1 MRRRSNLGVRKTTM
15 DQLMDQPDGRARR
28 WRRGHYLRAALVVA
42 ALLAAIAVLQEVV
55 PQIALFDLDVS
66 LRAVGVLAHQVGGH
80 NLTHLLATY
89 GYGAV
94 LFFVAIESMGVPF
107 PGETMLLAAAIYA
120 GTTHHLQLPLVIAAA
135 TAGAIM
141 GDNVGYLAGREGG
154 YRLLRRYGRYIRLDE
169 RKLKLGQYLFLRH
182 GGKVVFFGRFVAVL
196 RIWAA
201 FLAGTYRLPWTRFLA
216 YNAAGGVVW
225 ATVFG
230 LGGYALGDN
239 VHRLTGPVGIGGAL
253 LGASL
258 ALAGVVWLR
267 RNERRLADEA
277 ERALPGP
284 FGSERAQGSAR
295 DTPPPAMG
303 AVAPIARAR
312 PVEAKG

>member
-1 MRRRSNLGVRKTTM
+1 
-15 DQLMDQPDGRARR
+15 MDQPDRHARPGRRR
-28 WRRGHYLRAALVVA
+28 RALHAALVVVV
-42 ALLAAIAVLQEVV
+42 LLAAMAILQEIV

-66 LRAVGVLAHQVGGH
+66 LRAVGALAHQVGGH
-80 NLTHLLATY
+80 NLGHLLATY
-89 GYGAV
+89 GYWAV
-94 LFFVAIESMGVPF
+94 LVFVAVESMGIPF

-135 TAGAIM
+135 AAGAIL
-141 GDNVGYLAGREGG
+141 GDNAGYLAGREGG

-216 YNAAGGVVW
+216 YNAGGGVVW

-253 LGASL
+253 LGAAL
-258 ALAGVVWLR
+258 ALAGIVWLR

-284 FGSERAQGSAR
+284 FGSERAA
-295 DTPPPAMG
+295 DAPHDAPPPAMG
-303 AVAPIARAR
+303 AVAPIIKVH